1 MVAAAAGTTMLLYK
15 ASSGGIQSDAQ
26 NTSKRPTRLLYEA
39 SPLEDLWMSKSGDKE
54 WIDHPCDHL
63 QDEARK
69 WMDVLG
75 SSNRLDAEHADWT
88 SIFSVFKNDA
98 LDGSGP
104 VISQP
109 IEPLA
114 YNLRAPTFQC
124 SSDMM
129 DFKGLYN
136 VDWLVLA
143 TAEMYPN
150 RDKSYFFDVGCTL
163 YGNVPGTKF
172 FVDAYNQNGIEF
184 DHIYGREA
192 RTIEPKKYW
201 DHVPDEMVHK
211 MTFYN
216 VPASK
221 EVDEPLNPITLLKI
235 TCKMEDF
242 CVLKID
248 VDTPVVEEAWI
259 QQILDDPI
267 AQSLIDELF
276 FEHHVHGIIQG
287 DKGQW
292 WGTNVKGTFED
303 SYKLFTALRKVGIRA
318 HSWV

>member
-150 RDKSYFFDVGCTL
+150 RDKS
-163 YGNVPGTKF
+163 
-172 FVDAYNQNGIEF
+172 
-184 DHIYGREA
+184 
-192 RTIEPKKYW
+192 
-201 DHVPDEMVHK
+201 
-211 MTFYN
+211 
-216 VPASK
+216 
-221 EVDEPLNPITLLKI
+221 
-235 TCKMEDF
+235 
-242 CVLKID
+242 
-248 VDTPVVEEAWI
+248 
-259 QQILDDPI
+259 
-267 AQSLIDELF
+267 
-276 FEHHVHGIIQG
+276 
-287 DKGQW
+287 
-292 WGTNVKGTFED
+292 
-303 SYKLFTALRKVGIRA
+303 
-318 HSWV
+318 